1 MFVKNN
7 SMKPLYK
14 LSLILVLFISACHKN
29 KVEPNL
35 NKQTSAINKVVTTLV
50 EGFETGTKTSY
61 AAADVTLSSGIWN
74 LNDALIGNSAS
85 DPKVGTQSAR
95 VRNSGKLT
103 MKFDKTT
110 GAGIVTIQHAKYGTD
125 ANGTW
130 QLWYSTNGGTS
141 YLQAGTNVTTTA
153 TTLATSSFTIN
164 VEGNV
169 RIEIRKTD
177 AGTNRIN
184 FDGITINDY
193 SSASNPVPSLSSI
206 SPNTIAAGSATF
218 TLTVNGS
225 NFVSGSTIKWNSTSL
240 TTNFVSATQLTASVA
255 SSFVTTAG
263 TVSVTV
269 FSPTPGGGTS
279 AAANFSITSVS
290 TAKKFLF
297 DAKHAETAGNADW
310 VIDQDNSPQRIPT
323 PAQSNITA
331 TTAETY
337 WKGAISAWGIALAKL
352 GHTVETLPSTATITY
367 GNAVNVQDLSKYD
380 VFVIDEPNTVFT
392 SAEKTAILQFVQ
404 NGGGLCMISDHTI
417 SDRNNDGWDSP
428 EIWNDLFTNNT
439 IQSNPF
445 GFSVDYNNISVTS
458 SNVFTGSH
466 PVING
471 TAGTVTQVQFN
482 NGATITLNTTA
493 NPNAKGLV
501 WRSGYTQNNTN
512 IMSAVSTFGNGR
524 AFIIGDS
531 SPVDDGTGAA
541 GNVLYNGW
549 SVYSHTKLMM
559 NASLWL
565 AKVQ

>member
-1 MFVKNN
+1 MNII
-7 SMKPLYK
+7 YK
-14 LSLILVLFISACHKN
+14 LSAILIVFTFACN
-29 KVEPNL
+29 KSNLEPVA
-35 NKQTSAINKVVTTLV
+35 NKKASNVNHVVTTLV
-50 EGFETGTKTSY
+50 EGFEGATKTSY
-61 AAADVTLSSGIWN
+61 TAADAVLSSGTWN

-85 DPKVGTQSAR
+85 DPKVATNSAR

-110 GAGIVTIQHAKYGTD
+110 GAGIVTVQHAKYGAD

-130 QLWYSTNGGTS
+130 QLWYSTNSGVS
-141 YLQAGTNVTTTA
+141 YLQAGNDVSTSA
-153 TTLATSSFTIN
+153 TTLATASFTIN
-164 VEGNV
+164 VAGNV

-184 FDGITINDY
+184 FDEITINDY
-193 SSASNPVPSLSSI
+193 TSASNPIPTLTNI
-206 SPNTIAAGSATF
+206 TPNTISAGAGAF

-225 NFVSGSTIKWNSTSL
+225 NFISNSVIKWNGNTL

-255 SSFVTTAG
+255 ASAVATAG
-263 TVSVTV
+263 TASVTV
-269 FSPTPGGGTS
+269 FSPAPGGGTS
-279 AAANFSITSVS
+279 ASANFTINAVS
-290 TAKKFLF
+290 TTKKFLF

-323 PAQSNITA
+323 PAQSTITA
-331 TTAETY
+331 GTSETY

-352 GHTVETLPSTATITY
+352 GHTVETLPTTGTITY
-367 GNAVNVQDLSKYD
+367 GNTANAQDLSKYD
-380 VFVIDEPNTVFT
+380 VFVIDEPNTIFT
-392 SAEKTAILQFVQ
+392 SSEKTAILQFVQ

-439 IQSNPF
+439 VQSNPF
-445 GFSVDYNNISVTS
+445 GFSVDYNDISVTS

-466 PVING
+466 PVMNG
-471 TAGTVTQVQFN
+471 TAGNVTQVQFN
-482 NGATITLNTTA
+482 NGATISINTTA

-501 WRSGYTQNNTN
+501 WRSGYTQNNSN

-524 AFIIGDS
+524 AFIFGDS

-549 SVYSHTKLMM
+549 GVYSHTKLMM